1 MAVATAPAR
10 RPAGRPTP
18 RPAPR
23 RPPLRVFEPEKKRPF
38 RFRRT
43 GRHQLWLSV
52 GMIVTSLLA
61 VVVGDAFV
69 TQSQVRLA
77 HLQVEVDAATATQ
90 KALATTVAQLAAPTR
105 VVARGIQ
112 LGLTAPA
119 QVVDLPQV
127 PLNVALPEPVI
138 AATAPSPSHA
148 AASTPTPVP
157 APTKGT
163 PVSAAAGPAT
173 TAPPSSAAGAAGVP
187 SSHAAAPAT
196 STTAHVGATAPPASA
211 PTSAPTSAT
220 AGH

>member
-1 MAVATAPAR
+1 MALATAPAR

-43 GRHQLWLSV
+43 GRHQLWLSA

-90 KALATTVAQLAAPTR
+90 KTLASTVAQLAAPSR

-138 AATAPSPSHA
+138 AAAPVPSSSHA
-148 AASTPTPVP
+148 AASAPSPVP
-157 APTKGT
+157 APTKST

-187 SSHAAAPAT
+187 SPHAPVAGTA
-196 STTAHVGATAPPASA
+196 AHVGASVPPASA